1 MAHQSHFDR
10 ILRCTVL
17 SASGLLASVSH
28 VTDAAGEG
36 RTVYKCIAQGLTTF
50 SDTPCS
56 STAQVYEADTSRIS
70 TYTPVEHAATA
81 ASASVAR
88 KSAAPKARA
97 NGSIAADQAR
107 HAVECERLNNS
118 LHDIRSKMRAG
129 YNAREGERLRER
141 QTKIEQKRRGAAC
154 H

>member
-1 MAHQSHFDR
+1 MTHQFHFDR

-17 SASGLLASVSH
+17 SASYLLASVGH

-36 RTVYKCIAQGLTTF
+36 RTVYKCTAQGLTTF

-56 STAQVYEADTSRIS
+56 STAQVYGVNTSRIS
-70 TYTPVEHAATA
+70 TYAPVEHATVPP
-81 ASASVAR
+81 SAKVAR
-88 KSAAPKARA
+88 KSAATKSRA

-107 HAVECERLNNS
+107 HAAECERLSNS
-118 LHDIRSKMRAG
+118 LRDIRSKMRAG
-129 YNAREGERLRER
+129 YNAKTGERLRER
-141 QTKIEQKRRGAAC
+141 QSKAEQKRRSAGC